1 MRPTHA
7 RRRLAR
13 GRLIALGTCALL
25 LLALPTAAAAHAELE
40 RSMPADGAMVPSP
53 FDGPIVLEF
62 SAPLALGSKA
72 DLIGPGGGT
81 VATAAVDGPAATMT
95 LTLQGT
101 LDAGPYEV
109 KWTSVAEDT
118 DVARGTVGF
127 TVSPAVASSTPAP
140 TAEPTAAPSASATAA
155 PETTAPET
163 TAPEATAL
171 ASSEPPASAGASPAG
186 SSDASGGGADVV
198 LPIIV
203 ALLVVGAGA
212 VYLVARRNRPRA
224 PG

>member
-53 FDGPIVLEF
+53 FGGPIVLEF

-81 VATAAVDGPAATMT
+81 VATAAVDGPGATMT
-95 LTLQGT
+95 FTLGGT

-109 KWTSVAEDT
+109 KWTSVAADT

-140 TAEPTAAPSASATAA
+140 TAEPTAAPSASA
-155 PETTAPET
+155 TAPET

-212 VYLVARRNRPRA
+212 VYLVTRRNRPRA